1 MDYSIQVADV
11 VVRGEAS
18 VADVA
23 ALARELAGV
32 STNGHGGLLALPVAE
47 VDPEPEPEPTDPQPE
62 PLGNGQAPPEP
73 ETDLLRFAVA
83 SAVITPLLDAEWLNL
98 DHFGSPVERPQGRG
112 TSFMFELNS
121 ARAVDLYE
129 TLIEAH
135 AHGLFAGVTA
145 YHNVRSRLEDA
156 LNAHFH
162 VKAPAR

>member
-1 MDYSIQVADV
+1 MNYSIEVAGV

-18 VADVA
+18 VTDVA
-23 ALARELAGV
+23 ALARELAT
-32 STNGHGGLLALPVAE
+32 STNGHGPLLALPVAE
-47 VDPEPEPEPTDPQPE
+47 VERGPEPEPTDPEPQ
-62 PLGNGQAPPEP
+62 PLGNGQAPAGPES
-73 ETDLLRFAVA
+73 DLLRFAVA
-83 SAVITPLLDAEWLNL
+83 SAVVTPLLDAEWLNL
-98 DHFGSPVERPQGRG
+98 EAFGNPVERPYGRG
-112 TSFMFELNS
+112 TSFMFELDS

-135 AHGLFAGVTA
+135 ANGLFAGVTA